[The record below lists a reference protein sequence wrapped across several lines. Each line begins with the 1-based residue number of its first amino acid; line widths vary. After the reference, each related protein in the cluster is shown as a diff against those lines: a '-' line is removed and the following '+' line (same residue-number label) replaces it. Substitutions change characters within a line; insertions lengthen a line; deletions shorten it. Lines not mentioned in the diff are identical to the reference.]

1 MLSVHHMSL
10 SFTQYQSSLRKR
22 ELQVISDLSIDIKSG
37 EIVAVVGSSGSGKSI
52 LAHAILGILPKNAT
66 CQGDF
71 YFEGERL
78 TDERRKELR
87 GKDIAL
93 IPQAVTFLDP
103 LAKVGVQARKN
114 GVRKIDQESQREVFT
129 RYGLAQKVEDLYPFQ
144 LSGGMLR
151 KVLFSTA
158 VLGGAKLIIADEPT
172 PGLDPESLAEV
183 LGHLRQLA
191 DEGRAVMLITHDL
204 SAACTVADRIA
215 VFYAG
220 TTLEVA
226 HAHDFR
232 GDGSALKHPYSRS
245 LVQALPQNG
254 FSPIPGSQPMCDNLP
269 QGCVFAPRCLRSSDS
284 CRVSMPEINVS
295 DSTWVRCHNA

>member
-1 MLSVHHMSL
+1 MLSVHNL
-10 SFTQYQSSLRKR
+10 TLTFTQYQSGLRKR
-22 ELQVISDLSIDIKSG
+22 DLRVISDLSVDIKAG
-37 EIVAVVGSSGSGKSI
+37 EIVAVVGSSGSGKSL

-66 CQGDF
+66 YGGELS
-71 YFEGERL
+71 FEGQPL
-78 TDERRKELR
+78 TADSQARLR
-87 GKDIAL
+87 GREIAL
-93 IPQAVTFLDP
+93 VPQAVTFLDP
-103 LAKVGVQARKN
+103 LAKVGSQARNN
-114 GVRKIDQESQREVFT
+114 GIAHIEREAQREVFA
-129 RYGLAQKVEDLYPFQ
+129 RYGLAQNVDEMYPFQ

-204 SAACTVADRIA
+204 SAACSVADRIA

-226 HAHDFR
+226 NASDFV
-232 GDGSALKHPYSRS
+232 GDGAALKHPYSRA
-245 LVQALPQNG
+245 LARALPQNG
-254 FSPIPGSQPMCDNLP
+254 FTPIPGSQPMCDALP
-269 QGCVFAPRCLRSSDS
+269 EGCVFGPRCPRADAACRTALPPVKRSG
-284 CRVSMPEINVS
+284 
-295 DSTWVRCHNA
+295 STWVRCFNA